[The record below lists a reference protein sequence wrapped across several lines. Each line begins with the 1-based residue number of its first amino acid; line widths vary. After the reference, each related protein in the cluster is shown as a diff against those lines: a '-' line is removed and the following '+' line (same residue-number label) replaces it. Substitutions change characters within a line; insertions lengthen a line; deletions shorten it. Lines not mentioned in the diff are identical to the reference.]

1 MRDDGDGVVGDVSG
15 QDLAGI
21 LQRHVDGAEGL
32 HRPAGNLAGD
42 LHLDKMLGK
51 EWFNV
56 GKVLWGFISKKER
69 ERKM

>member
-1 MRDDGDGVVGDVSG
+1 MRDDGDGVVGDVSC

-21 LQRHVDGAEGL
+21 LQRHVDGAESL

-42 LHLDKMLGK
+42 LHLDKTWK

-56 GKVLWGFISKKER
+56 GKVLWGYISKFR
-69 ERKM
+69 S